1 MQTWVIL
8 LFRFRSN
15 PAWLRDIQLEMLA
28 GVLMLV
34 MFFLKKETQIDY
46 LSILQLQLS
55 INYMQK
61 YCHSLCVSLAG
72 AGERSPLSVGRP
84 VCMTARSGCEDSVNR
99 CPSLVLSYPWL
110 GSLPYLWIPL
120 PLSAVCFSLAL
131 CRVGLRYRQLLMV
144 KDPSFSSQIN
154 ASSILLR
161 ELY

>member
-1 MQTWVIL
+1 MTQGYSTGDASRGFDACYV
-8 LFRFRSN
+8 
-15 PAWLRDIQLEMLA
+15 
-28 GVLMLV
+28 
-34 MFFLKKETQIDY
+34 LKKETQIDY

-72 AGERSPLSVGRP
+72 AGECSPLSVGRP
-84 VCMTARSGCEDSVNR
+84 VCMRARSGCEDSVNR

-120 PLSAVCFSLAL
+120 PLSGVCFSLSL

-144 KDPSFSSQIN
+144 KDPSFPARSLHRRYFSENFPKQVPLVTSIN
-154 ASSILLR
+154 NC
-161 ELY
+161 